1 MTPTELCE
9 VSSVCETSTPPQ
21 SSPTPG
27 APAQET
33 FVIPASLE
41 QSRYWMLA
49 QIDPGSTASN
59 MAISFELE
67 GALDPHILQAS
78 LTALIERHEALR
90 TLFRLVDGQLSQ
102 IIIPDARYELTFFD
116 LRESALEMLEDAIS
130 RRLSEHSHSAIDLQN
145 GPVLKAQ
152 LIRAGEQRHILALTM
167 NHIVC
172 DGWSNGVLLRDL
184 GTLYEAFRTAR
195 RPDLPELPFQFADF
209 SIWQTEY
216 LNSPRAAQALDFWR
230 EHMGGDLSALD
241 LPGDYPRKPGR
252 SFPGHIES
260 QLMPPA
266 LDRLLQSYCKT
277 HGSTKHIV
285 LLAAFEALCA
295 RYSGQWKFL
304 LGSTIANRTQPGME
318 HVVGRFANPQI
329 IVADVTGNP
338 SFAALEARIRD
349 WETSAYTH
357 QDLPFSRIL
366 EECQT
371 QKAGAGSRF
380 LQAWFIYQKAF
391 MQPQQSGS
399 LRMAPRRSVS
409 GGVDFDLFL
418 SVVERAEGPR
428 VQVEYNTDLYSPQR
442 IQALVASFLR
452 LLEHALQQPETL
464 VSELP
469 LETAEPISGV
479 QPAASL
485 SAESSVRQSSS
496 TEPQAHGELDLL
508 ARLARQ
514 AQLYPDRPIIQS
526 SSGASSITWAALDE
540 RSSAVARRLEELG
553 VRSGAHVVLQLAPL
567 AASVIGVLG
576 ILKAGALP
584 APIAIRDL
592 PDELQW
598 AKESADALLVLTE
611 KSLSTSESSHFCFE
625 DFAKLPPHSTAP
637 LDRLA
642 STAWLSLTR
651 DADGTARMQTIPL
664 QRTLLLAQQAAS
676 RLGITAADALL
687 STFPGSSIDIWM
699 ETLICLISGASLCF
713 THDEP
718 CEAMQPLLNRNQ
730 ITWMAGEPALWRSLH
745 QGGWRGDRRLHG
757 IVRGRVCA
765 VSNGRNLS
773 GKTRSAWTL
782 FHSPAMGGPVAA
794 MQLDA
799 EIGAQAS
806 FPLAQGKLEVQ
817 DAHGARVPSGAVG
830 TLVSEGLG
838 GATEFFAQA
847 ERDGSFRVIG
857 RSNDFVH
864 HRGTRIRL
872 GEIRD
877 ALLEDPSL
885 ADAEVVLSNGDDA
898 SERATLL
905 AYVTAAINAP
915 LAVSNLRKLLSASLP
930 SYMVPSEIVQ
940 VSHIARLSDGTPAH
954 DRMQQR
960 CGVVAAAPA
969 GDDTAVD
976 DVERQVAE
984 LWKQVLGR
992 ETLDPHA
999 TFFEAGG
1006 NSLLLVR
1013 LFARINKAFGTRLPI
1028 TTIFDS
1034 GTVQQLAASLRHSAE
1049 ISPVV
1054 AVQTRGTKRPL
1065 FMIHSYLLYQGLSN
1079 ALGEDQ
1085 PFYGLRELE
1094 QDGDLT
1100 IQERVSNYVREIRR
1114 IQPCGPYAVAGWCA
1128 AGPLTVEVARQL
1140 MDAGETVLS
1149 VILFDS
1155 WLPGYLESV
1164 EGARGRSGWLL
1175 NAANIRSRFNH
1186 FRSKTA
1192 GLSAWRTMK
1201 YVQGSIHRIAR
1212 EGRDRLFIRHWNRL
1226 HQLSTRFHL
1235 TLPQFM
1241 YNTSL
1246 KTFATLQQYRE
1257 EPLPLHLTLV
1267 RASDAREV
1275 KGAGLACG
1283 WDRVAQNGVDVLWA
1297 PGSHETMF
1305 IGKNLDATAALVRS
1319 SLAASDEAPSAQP
1332 EKAVPSTAGFGGEPV
1347 MTLAGAES

>member
-1 MTPTELCE
+1 MTSTDLCE
-9 VSSVCETSTPPQ
+9 VSIPA
-21 SSPTPG
+21 SSSLVPSG
-27 APAQET
+27 ASQDT

-67 GALDPHILQAS
+67 GPLDPSILEAS
-78 LTALIERHEALR
+78 LSALIERHEALR
-90 TLFRLVDGQLSQ
+90 TLFRMVDGELSQ
-102 IIIPDARYELTFFD
+102 VIVPEARYELTSCD
-116 LRESALEMLEDAIS
+116 LRESPPEMLEAAIA
-130 RRLSEHSHSAIDLQN
+130 RRLSEHSHSRIDLQN
-145 GPVLKAQ
+145 GPVLKA
-152 LIRAGEQRHILALTM
+152 LLMRAGEQRHVLALTM

-184 GTLYEAFRTAR
+184 GILYEALRTEC

-209 SIWQTEY
+209 SLWQTEY
-216 LNSPRAAQALDFWR
+216 LNSPRAEQALEFWR
-230 EHMGGDLSALD
+230 EHMKGDLSALD
-241 LPGDYPRKPGR
+241 LPADHSRKPGR

-371 QKAGAGSRF
+371 QKAGAGARF

-391 MQPQQSGS
+391 MQPQHSGA
-399 LRMAPRRSVS
+399 LRMTPRRSVS

-428 VQVEYNTDLYSPQR
+428 VQVEYNTDLFAPQR
-442 IQALVASFLR
+442 IQAFVAAFLR
-452 LLEHALQQPETL
+452 LLDHALRQPETRI
-464 VSELP
+464 SELP
-469 LETAEPISGV
+469 LELAE
-479 QPAASL
+479 AAAGLQRAGGPSAQDCVRL
-485 SAESSVRQSSS
+485 PSAE
-496 TEPQAHGELDLL
+496 ELDLL
-508 ARLARQ
+508 GHLARQ
-514 AQLYPDRPIIQS
+514 ARLYPDRIVVES
-526 SSGASSITWAALDE
+526 SSGASSLTWAAMEE
-540 RSSAVARRLEELG
+540 RSNAVAHRLAELG
-553 VRSGAHVVLQLAPL
+553 VASGAHVVLQLAPVPE
-567 AASVIGVLG
+567 SVIGALG
-576 ILKAGALP
+576 ILKAGAVP
-584 APIAIRDL
+584 APIAVRDL
-592 PDELQW
+592 PDELEQ
-598 AKESADALLVLTE
+598 ARQSAGAALVLAQR
-611 KSLSTSESSHFCFE
+611 SLLSSEPDPFCFE
-625 DFAKLPPHSTAP
+625 DFAKLPSPSSTPPAP
-637 LDRLA
+637 SVSA
-642 STAWLSLTR
+642 TWLSLIR
-651 DADGTARMQTIPL
+651 GADGAAHMQAIPL
-664 QRTLLLAQQAAS
+664 ERTLLRARQAAE
-676 RLGITAADALL
+676 RLGIVAADALL
-687 STFPGSSIDIWM
+687 STFPGSSTDLWL
-699 ETLICLISGASLCF
+699 ETLICLMSGASLCF
-713 THDEP
+713 AQDESG
-718 CEAMQPLLNRNQ
+718 EAMQPLLDHKQ
-730 ITWMAGEPALWRSLH
+730 ITWIAGEPALWRNLH
-745 QGGWRGDRRLHG
+745 RGGWRGDRRVHG
-757 IVRGRVCA
+757 IVRGRVRP
-765 VSNGRNLS
+765 SRTDRELS
-773 GKTRSAWTL
+773 AKLRSTWTL
-782 FHSPAMGGPVAA
+782 FHSAAIGGPVAA
-794 MQLDA
+794 MRLDA
-799 EIGAQAS
+799 AAGAQAC
-806 FPLAQGKLEVQ
+806 FPLAQGKLQVQ

-830 TLVSEGLG
+830 TLVSEDPD
-838 GATEFFAQA
+838 GATEFLAQT
-847 ERDGSFRVIG
+847 EHEGSFRILG
-857 RSNDFVH
+857 SSRDFVH
-864 HRGTRIRL
+864 HQGTRIHL

-877 ALLEDPSL
+877 TLLEDASL
-885 ADAEVVLSNGDDA
+885 ADAEVVLSAAEHPGRPDQG
-898 SERATLL
+898 ATLV
-905 AYVTAAINAP
+905 AYVAAASDLP
-915 LAVSNLRKLLSASLP
+915 LAVPNLRKLLSANLP
-930 SYMVPSEIVQ
+930 SYMVPSEIVE
-940 VSHIARLSDGTPAH
+940 VAHIARLSDGTLAH
-954 DRMQQR
+954 DRMQPR
-960 CGVVAAAPA
+960 CAVLAAPES
-969 GDDTAVD
+969 DDTAID

-992 ETLDPHA
+992 ETLAPHA

-1034 GTVQQLAASLRHSAE
+1034 GTVQQLAASLRHSTQ

-1054 AVQTRGTKRPL
+1054 AVQTRGNRRPL

-1100 IQERVSNYVREIRR
+1100 IQERVTNYVREIRR
-1114 IQPCGPYAVAGWCA
+1114 IQPHGPYAVAGWCA

-1140 MDAGETVLS
+1140 TDAGETMQS

-1155 WLPGYLESV
+1155 WLPGYVESV
-1164 EGARGRSGWLL
+1164 EGAKTGSGRHLK
-1175 NAANIRSRFNH
+1175 AANLRSRFEH
-1186 FRSKTA
+1186 FRGKTA
-1192 GLSAWRTMK
+1192 GLSAWRTMQ
-1201 YVQGSIHRIAR
+1201 YTQRSLRRMVR
-1212 EGRDRLFIRHWNRL
+1212 EGRDRLFIRHWSRL

-1235 TLPQFM
+1235 ALPQFM

-1246 KTFATLQQYRE
+1246 KTFAALQQYRE
-1257 EPLPLHLTLV
+1257 QPLPIHLTLV
-1267 RASDAREV
+1267 RASDAREIA
-1275 KGAGLACG
+1275 GAGLACG
-1283 WDRVAQNGVDVLWA
+1283 WDRVAQNGVSVLWA

-1305 IGKNLDATAALVRS
+1305 VGKNLAVTAALVRS
-1319 SLAASDEAPSAQP
+1319 SLAAADEMP
-1332 EKAVPSTAGFGGEPV
+1332 VPRPGAELSPTAGFAGDSI